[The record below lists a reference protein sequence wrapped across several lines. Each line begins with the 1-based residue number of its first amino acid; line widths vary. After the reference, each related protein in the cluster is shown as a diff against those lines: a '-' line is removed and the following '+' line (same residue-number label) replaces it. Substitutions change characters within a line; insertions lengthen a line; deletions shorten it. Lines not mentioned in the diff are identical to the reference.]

1 MDTISTLGSLMGLG
15 LVSGI
20 RLYSTVLV
28 VGLGIRFGLI
38 HPSQHLEGLDVLASL
53 PVLIIAGVAYVIEFL
68 ADKIPVV
75 DTAWDVI
82 HTLIRPVGAAVVAA
96 TALGPVDPALK
107 VGAILLAGSIAL
119 SGHSAKAGTR
129 AAINASPE
137 PFTNIG
143 ASLGEDGLVL
153 GGVWL
158 AFAHPIVALVIVVI
172 AVGLVIWLVPRF
184 IRAVRRQ
191 LARVQSFLGG
201 GAGAPEQSQAEG
213 QGAPATH

>member
-28 VGLGIRFGLI
+28 VGLGIRLGLL
-38 HPSQHLEGLDVLASL
+38 HPAQPLQGLDVLAST
-53 PVLIIAGVAYVIEFL
+53 PILIVAGIAYVLEFL
-68 ADKIPVV
+68 ADKIPLV
-75 DTAWDVI
+75 DTAWDMV
-82 HTLIRPVGAAVVAA
+82 HTFLRPVGAAVLAA
-96 TALGPVDPALK
+96 TALGPIDPALK

-129 AAINASPE
+129 ALINQSPE

-158 AFAHPIVALVIVVI
+158 AISHPIVALVLVLV
-172 AVGLVIWLVPRF
+172 AAGLVIWLVPKIFRLL
-184 IRAVRRQ
+184 RRQ
-191 LARVQSFLGG
+191 LERLRRFLNGPAAQRQPAAEAREP
-201 GAGAPEQSQAEG
+201 AGR
-213 QGAPATH
+213 

>member
-1 MDTISTLGSLMGLG
+1 MDALSTLGSLMGLG

-28 VGLGIRFGLI
+28 VGLGMRFGLL
-38 HPSQHLEGLDVLASL
+38 HPPAALQHLDVLAST
-53 PVLIIAGVAYVIEFL
+53 PVLIIAGIAYVIEFL
-68 ADKIPVV
+68 ADKIPIV
-75 DTAWDVI
+75 DTMWDMV
-82 HTLIRPVGAAVVAA
+82 HTFIRPVGAAVVAA

-129 AAINASPE
+129 AVINQSPE

-143 ASLGEDGLVL
+143 ASLAEDGLVA

-158 AFAHPIVALVIVVI
+158 ALSHPLVALVLVLLI
-172 AVGLVIWLVPRF
+172 VGLIIWLVPKLFRML
-184 IRAVRRQ
+184 RRQ
-191 LARVQSFLGG
+191 MVRVRNFLGG
-201 GAGAPEQSQAEG
+201 RPTALDPPQTPPAG
-213 QGAPATH
+213 

>member
-1 MDTISTLGSLMGLG
+1 MDALSTLGSLMGLG

-28 VGLGIRFGLI
+28 IGLGLRLGLL
-38 HPSQHLEGLDVLASL
+38 HPPAALHHLDVLAST

-68 ADKIPVV
+68 ADKIPLV
-75 DTAWDVI
+75 DSVWDMV
-82 HTLIRPVGAAVVAA
+82 HTFIRPVGAAVVAA
-96 TALGPVDPALK
+96 TALGPVDPAIK

-129 AAINASPE
+129 AVINQSPE

-143 ASLGEDGLVL
+143 ASLAEDGLVA

-158 AFAHPIVALVIVVI
+158 ALSHPIVALVVVLV
-172 AVGLVIWLVPRF
+172 AVGLIIWLVPKLFRMLRKQ
-184 IRAVRRQ
+184 I
-191 LARVQSFLGG
+191 ARVRQVLGG
-201 GAGAPEQSQAEG
+201 KSPEPAAGADTPS
-213 QGAPATH
+213 P

>member
-1 MDTISTLGSLMGLG
+1 MDAISTLGSLMGLG

-28 VGLGIRFGLI
+28 VGLGIRLGLL
-38 HPSQHLEGLDVLASL
+38 HPAAPLQGLDVLAST
-53 PVLIIAGVAYVIEFL
+53 PILIVAGIAYVLEFL
-68 ADKIPVV
+68 ADKIPLV
-75 DTAWDVI
+75 DTAWDMV
-82 HTLIRPVGAAVVAA
+82 HTFIRPVGAAVLAA
-96 TALGPVDPALK
+96 TALGPIDPALK

-129 AAINASPE
+129 ALINQSPE

-158 AFAHPIVALVIVVI
+158 AIAHPIVALVVVLV
-172 AVGLVIWLVPRF
+172 AVGLVIWLVPKIYRLL
-184 IRAVRRQ
+184 RRQ
-191 LARVQSFLGG
+191 LQRLRRFLDGPAAQPQPAAAREPTGR
-201 GAGAPEQSQAEG
+201 
-213 QGAPATH
+213 